1 MRKDLAAHYTSIIV
15 DILKYG
21 GDGLKIMV
29 NRGWM
34 EQPPQA
40 FDRVAALKK

>member
-1 MRKDLAAHYTSIIV
+1 M
-15 DILKYG
+15 KYG
-21 GDGLKIMV
+21 EEGLKIMV

-40 FDRVAALKK
+40 FDRVALLKE